1 MEIRKISIVV
11 IALAA
16 FGVAAAQ
23 SPTQGSGQGK
33 LARNKVGNHQ
43 QGEKVFRNAIQEI
56 EKGMRDLKSALHIYD
71 GHRAEAVQYGAIA
84 IGELRIGRIENR
96 QQSAQRKESD
106 NEDRRKFSD
115 DQIRKSNA
123 KLVEAAGHYQQA
135 LVMLQK
141 TTGDFNGHKVNAMQ
155 DLKAGIQEIQLA
167 LKFVGGTINP

>member
-1 MEIRKISIVV
+1 MKIRKISLVI

-16 FGVAAAQ
+16 FGVATAQ
-23 SPTQGSGQGK
+23 NPTQGSAQGK
-33 LARNKVGNHQ
+33 TARNKTVNHQ

-56 EKGMRDLKSALHIYD
+56 EKGMRDLKGALHIYD
-71 GHRAEAVQYGAIA
+71 GHRAEAIQYGAIA

-106 NEDRRKFSD
+106 NEDRRKYSD

-123 KLVEAAGHYQQA
+123 KLVEASGHYERA

-141 TTGDFNGHKVNAMQ
+141 TTGDYNGHKVNAMQ
-155 DLKAGIQEIQLA
+155 NLKSGIQQIQLA
-167 LKFVGGTINP
+167 LKHVGSQINP